1 VEVNPT
7 PLLEVNSTFNILKG
21 DSVIL
26 ETATG
31 IYDTIFWEPATWLD
45 CTDCPSPQ
53 SKPDSTIVYTVTVI
67 DSLGCINTKEVLV
80 RIEER
85 CSEDQIF
92 VGNGFTPNGDGVN
105 DIAYARLRGLKG
117 LIMYRIF
124 DRWGNLVFET
134 NNAFEGWDGKNAK
147 GEQLNSGVYVYIVEA
162 ECFSGEKLTRT
173 GNVAIIK

>member
-1 VEVNPT
+1 
-7 PLLEVNSTFNILKG
+7 LEVNSTFNILKG
-21 DSVIL
+21 DSVVL
-26 ETATG
+26 ETATV
-31 IYDTIFWEPATWLD
+31 IYDTIFWEPATWLS

-53 SKPDSTIVYTVTVI
+53 SKPDSTILYTVTVV
-67 DSLGCINTKEVLV
+67 DSLGCTNTTNVLV
-80 RIEER
+80 VVEVK
-85 CSEDQIF
+85 CNEDQIF

-162 ECFSGEKLTRT
+162 ECFSGEKLTKT